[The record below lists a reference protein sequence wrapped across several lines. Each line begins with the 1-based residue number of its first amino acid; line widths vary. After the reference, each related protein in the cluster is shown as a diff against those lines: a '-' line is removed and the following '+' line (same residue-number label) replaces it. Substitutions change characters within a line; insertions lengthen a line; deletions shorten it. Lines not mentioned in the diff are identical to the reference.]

1 MKIEFLRKNPEKNS
15 SYHII
20 QITLIVSLQV
30 TVKHWL
36 LLNFVQFVLSE
47 FARVSITMNT
57 QRKLY
62 TLNMASRMLYEC
74 LNMFDLRYVTTESCW
89 FFTIGSGNLFNTFL
103 ANASILYP
111 LKSPENLW
119 FSGIFRGYK
128 MGILVRNGLISTEKQ
143 REPRQVA
150 NNLLETKSSCIMQY
164 FFPMFSWN
172 FAQCLSDLYCRF
184 SSHLWEANFL

>member
-1 MKIEFLRKNPEKNS
+1 MCSLFCLNSPE
-15 SYHII
+15 
-20 QITLIVSLQV
+20 LVSPWTRNVNL
-30 TVKHWL
+30 THWIWL
-36 LLNFVQFVLSE
+36 LGCYMNVLICLIYVMWPRRAVGFSLLVLVI
-47 FARVSITMNT
+47 FLTHFWPMPPF
-57 QRKLY
+57 Y
-62 TLNMASRMLYEC
+62 T
-74 LNMFDLRYVTTESCW
+74 
-89 FFTIGSGNLFNTFL
+89 
-103 ANASILYP
+103 P